1 MMTTKVENNPTYGNT
16 TLTVN
21 AFNNSLANNTPDDA
35 FENAIA
41 KDIDALDAIACEGA
55 EESLFVD
62 DCGTRGKLIYVFFF
76 FFFASNVLQ
85 LIEAAISKILIQ
97 F

>member
-62 DCGTRGKLIYVFFF
+62 DCGNRGKLISRIFFLH
-76 FFFASNVLQ
+76 FFASNILQ
-85 LIEAAISKILIQ
+85 LIKAAICNFLI
-97 F
+97 

>member
-1 MMTTKVENNPTYGNT
+1 MNIRTYSDKGTYSDIGTKVDHNPTYGNT
-16 TLTVN
+16 STLTVN
-21 AFNNSLANNTPDDA
+21 ALNNTPDDA

-62 DCGTRGKLIYVFFF
+62 DCGNRGRLISRY
-76 FFFASNVLQ
+76 
-85 LIEAAISKILIQ
+85 
-97 F
+97 